1 MKMEKNIKLYSV
13 AVTGLLAFSIA
24 SSAYFWNASTNRE
37 LERNAI
43 EMEKESLL
51 VEKGL
56 LAAQLDNLKQTY
68 DLAMA
73 ENGQLKGTVE
83 LNEKVIAEKS
93 AELGKIKKQ
102 QTLDR
107 KNLEGLKKDIQMMRT
122 AKINLEAELSALQK
136 ENESLRAE
144 NERLSGELR
153 KVKNENQVLVDKVGE
168 LTVMSQNLK
177 SIQEAIAPG
186 GIRASAFRVEVE
198 KRNDKLTVKGKKAR
212 ELSISFDLMDVP
224 ENMHGVQKIY
234 LAITDNKG
242 TPISGKNNKPV
253 KVGPADKK
261 SEVVSQQVKEVNVT
275 STQRLGFT
283 YPLEQK
289 LEPGYYR
296 AAVYTENGWIGS
308 VSFRVS

>member
-1 MKMEKNIKLYSV
+1 MKTEKNIKLYSV

-56 LAAQLDNLKQTY
+56 LVAQLDNLKQTY

-107 KNLEGLKKDIQMMRT
+107 KNLEGLKKDIQMMRN
-122 AKINLEAELSALQK
+122 AKVNLEAELSALQK
-136 ENESLRAE
+136 ENEGLRAE

-153 KVKNENQVLVDKVGE
+153 KVKNENQMLVDKVGE

-177 SIQEAIAPG
+177 SIQESIAPG

-253 KVGPADKK
+253 KVGSADKK

-296 AAVYTENGWIGS
+296 AVVYTENGWIGS